1 MQKEWSSYRIT
12 AVLYAIVLLMPVGFY
27 FVHQAFQTLQQDTK
41 VIRQSS
47 WLAGSIGH
55 HYLDPATCQISG
67 EEIESTLR
75 DLSSWVRENNHSAYY
90 IGEATL
96 QKDFQRVEE
105 CWHGYRFSVVK
116 EGNDL
121 PDKNLKCYESA
132 ETLAL
137 IIEKMVYLKQHQ
149 IVNIFYGT
157 LFLTM
162 LLLIAAIYFV
172 RVYIHLQMKKHAI
185 HDGETALFNKKY
197 FLSVLQNACAES
209 KRYHTPLSVLWISVT
224 FESTADNKAK
234 KQFYREFGMT
244 VLEAI
249 RSSDVAARYS
259 DPTSAAEKT
268 LFCILLPMTSEAH
281 GEVLSDRL
289 QEALGTKLSAYAS
302 KTRLGF
308 SIDAYDQEESW
319 ERFIERGRS
328 VLE

>member
-1 MQKEWSSYRIT
+1 MRKEWSAYRIT
-12 AVLYAIVLLMPVGFY
+12 AILYAIVLLMPVGFY
-27 FVHQAFQTLQQDTK
+27 FVHQAFQALQQDTK

-47 WLAGSIGH
+47 WLAGGIGH
-55 HYLDPATCQISG
+55 HYLDPTTRQIS
-67 EEIESTLR
+67 EKKIESALH
-75 DLSSWVRENNHSAYY
+75 DLSLWVKLNNSCEYY
-90 IGEATL
+90 IGETTL
-96 QKDFQRVEE
+96 QKDFQRVEQ
-105 CWHGYRFSVVK
+105 CWHDYRLSAAK
-116 EGNDL
+116 EGDGL
-121 PDKNLKCYESA
+121 PDQNLQCYDSA

-137 IIEKMVYLKQHQ
+137 VIEKMVYLKQHKA
-149 IVNIFYGT
+149 VNIFYGS

-162 LLLIAAIYFV
+162 LLLISTIYFV
-172 RVYIHLQMKKHAI
+172 RVYIHLQMKKHTI

-209 KRYHTPLSVLWISVT
+209 KRYHTPLSALWISVT

-234 KQFYREFGMT
+234 KQFYREFGT
-244 VLEAI
+244 IVLEAI

-281 GEVLSDRL
+281 GEVLADRL

-302 KTRLGF
+302 SAGLAF
-308 SIDAYDQEESW
+308 SIGAYDQDESW
-319 ERFIERGRS
+319 ERFIERGKS

>member
-12 AVLYAIVLLMPVGFY
+12 AILYAIVLLMPVGFY

-67 EEIESTLR
+67 EELESTLR

-105 CWHGYRFSVVK
+105 CWHGYSVSATK
-116 EGNDL
+116 ENNAL
-121 PDKNLKCYESA
+121 PDQNLRCYESA

-172 RVYIHLQMKKHAI
+172 RVYIHLQMKKHTI
-185 HDGETALFNKKY
+185 HDGETGLFNQKY
-197 FLSVLQNACAES
+197 LFSVLRNACAES
-209 KRYHTPLSVLWISVT
+209 KRYHTPLCALWISVA
-224 FESTADNKAK
+224 FD
-234 KQFYREFGMT
+234 
-244 VLEAI
+244 
-249 RSSDVAARYS
+249 
-259 DPTSAAEKT
+259 
-268 LFCILLPMTSEAH
+268 
-281 GEVLSDRL
+281 
-289 QEALGTKLSAYAS
+289 SAYAS

-308 SIDAYDQEESW
+308 SINAYDQEESW